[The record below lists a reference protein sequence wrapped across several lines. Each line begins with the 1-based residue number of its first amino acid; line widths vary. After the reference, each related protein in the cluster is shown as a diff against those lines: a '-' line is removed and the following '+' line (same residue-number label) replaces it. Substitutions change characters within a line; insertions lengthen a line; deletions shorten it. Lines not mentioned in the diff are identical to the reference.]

1 MKFPYFFIHVSNAT
15 FLLMINS
22 FVKKYYFEKN
32 IDILAKYD
40 KEISLMKLHDYV
52 MKNEYA

>member
-1 MKFPYFFIHVSNAT
+1 MKFPYFFVHVSNAT